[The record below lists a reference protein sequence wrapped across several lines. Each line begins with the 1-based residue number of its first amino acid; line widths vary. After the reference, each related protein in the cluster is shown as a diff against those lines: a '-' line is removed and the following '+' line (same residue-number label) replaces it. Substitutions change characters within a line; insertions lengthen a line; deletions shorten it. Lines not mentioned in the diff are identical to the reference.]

1 MRALLALVLSCTLF
15 AGPRVTFVGD
25 SLMVALSPGLT
36 AALGPSVVNLHQ
48 KSGSHLTQWL
58 KVYPEADLA
67 IVLIGTNDCAG
78 PAFMNPE
85 WQRLY
90 RLRLEQLLAGL
101 QASRIIWVGIPT
113 MGNPKFDARVQRLNE
128 LERREVSQNPKVTWV
143 SPDPFLVGPGCRTP
157 DGIHLTAK
165 GAALVVRGLLPYTGT
180 SSSR

>member
-67 IVLIGTNDCAG
+67 CADSRWNVLVKKWKEGRPQRV
-78 PAFMNPE
+78 PAPH
-85 WQRLY
+85 
-90 RLRLEQLLAGL
+90 A
-101 QASRIIWVGIPT
+101 
-113 MGNPKFDARVQRLNE
+113 
-128 LERREVSQNPKVTWV
+128 
-143 SPDPFLVGPGCRTP
+143 DPGSTP
-157 DGIHLTAK
+157 
-165 GAALVVRGLLPYTGT
+165 
-180 SSSR
+180 